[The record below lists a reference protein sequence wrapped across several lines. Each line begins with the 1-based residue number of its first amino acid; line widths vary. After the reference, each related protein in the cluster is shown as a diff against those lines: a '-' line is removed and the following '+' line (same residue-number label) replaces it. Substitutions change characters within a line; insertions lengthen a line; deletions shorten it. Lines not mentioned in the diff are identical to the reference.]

1 MKPDFMNSLEDLGK
15 SATEY
20 ADLKI
25 DDLKLRTAKGL
36 SVTLNKIIL
45 TILFLTIVGIIIT
58 SAAFGGIV
66 LIGKLIGSYAG
77 GAFIVSAFFI
87 CFAINSS
94 STRLSRCLSVCFL
107 KINDMNYLDIKDLK
121 SLDAARS
128 ELSSELV
135 RKKAELNGRYLSA
148 KSCFSPVALLASS
161 VKSAALHFLPM
172 DSLVVGM
179 MRYFFGRRKK
189 R

>member
-36 SVTLNKIIL
+36 SVTLNKIIF

-58 SAAFGGIV
+58 SAAFGGIL

-77 GAFIVSAFFI
+77 GAFIVSAFFMVLLLVLYLLR
-87 CFAINSS
+87 NK
-94 STRLSRCLSVCFL
+94 LFL
-107 KINDMNYLDIKDLK
+107 N
-121 SLDAARS
+121 
-128 ELSSELV
+128 
-135 RKKAELNGRYLSA
+135 
-148 KSCFSPVALLASS
+148 
-161 VKSAALHFLPM
+161 
-172 DSLVVGM
+172 SLVKMFV
-179 MRYFFGRRKK
+179 RLFFEDK
-189 R
+189 

>member
-58 SAAFGGIV
+58 SAAFGGIF

-77 GAFIVSAFFI
+77 GAFIVSAFFLVVLLI
-87 CFAINSS
+87 LYLLRNRLFLNS
-94 STRLSRCLSVCFL
+94 
-107 KINDMNYLDIKDLK
+107 
-121 SLDAARS
+121 
-128 ELSSELV
+128 LV
-135 RKKAELNGRYLSA
+135 RMFVRL
-148 KSCFSPVALLASS
+148 
-161 VKSAALHFLPM
+161 
-172 DSLVVGM
+172 
-179 MRYFFGRRKK
+179 FFEDK
-189 R
+189 